1 MSSNCDVEAS
11 DKSALQS
18 SLGFNRA
25 FIGNRT
31 TVNANGRAAGAS
43 NLLPHDGHHEV
54 LVQLELLTELRHF
67 PELRK
72 EGIVAVNQKEQLT
85 EVLRNIRRA
94 LLLPASAYLHLSYDG
109 LIKGTTICHMCDL
122 KTFLVW
128 CRCELSKD
136 VQFVPVIAVKCDA
149 ELMPEV
155 KPLLSKSA
163 KRRQRQKLKE
173 ETSISVDIPP
183 SSEESSPCIPTSAP
197 CGPAS
202 TSEVQRAKKR
212 VRKDLEHSDS
222 LPAVFSA
229 SYMHKKWTVLKD
241 SILQVSEQLYR
252 LNANFEIDRNTG
264 LRVLTRMNM
273 AQIYDLAMCEV
284 GMARAIGDQ
293 HVEEEIR
300 ATCATFQLEEGD
312 DRDALSAVLYD
323 RYIIRAMR
331 RYFVYFNDDKYLERE
346 SSLSLVSEGRR
357 MVQQHSDAH
366 HRVD

>member
-1 MSSNCDVEAS
+1 M
-11 DKSALQS
+11 
-18 SLGFNRA
+18 
-25 FIGNRT
+25 
-31 TVNANGRAAGAS
+31 
-43 NLLPHDGHHEV
+43 
-54 LVQLELLTELRHF
+54 
-67 PELRK
+67 
-72 EGIVAVNQKEQLT
+72 
-85 EVLRNIRRA
+85 
-94 LLLPASAYLHLSYDG
+94 
-109 LIKGTTICHMCDL
+109 
-122 KTFLVW
+122 
-128 CRCELSKD
+128 
-136 VQFVPVIAVKCDA
+136 QFVPVIAVKCDA

-173 ETSISVDIPP
+173 ESSISVDIHP
-183 SSEESSPCIPTSAP
+183 SSEESSPCVPTSAP

-212 VRKDLEHSDS
+212 ARKDLEHSDS

-312 DRDALSAVLYD
+312 DRDALSAILYD
-323 RYIIRAMR
+323 RYILRAMR
-331 RYFVYFNDDKYLERE
+331 RYFVYFDDDKYLERE
-346 SSLSLVSEGRR
+346 KVIYRWFQKEEECYNKIQTHITVWTKEKLRTTDLTVQLEHHNKLIDDRDAEFQCVVRSRLKVERELERMRNLELIKARDKAVVGLVQERWTLEKEVIKTRRGTSWMRQGMLDPVWRMEEEDYDARKRAEEEEGE
-357 MVQQHSDAH
+357 
-366 HRVD
+366 